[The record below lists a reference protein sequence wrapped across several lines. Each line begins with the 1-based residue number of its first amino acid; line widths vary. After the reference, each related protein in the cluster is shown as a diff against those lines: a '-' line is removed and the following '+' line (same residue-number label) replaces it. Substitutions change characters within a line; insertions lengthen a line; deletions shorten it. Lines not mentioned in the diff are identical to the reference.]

1 MGKSAKKS
9 SLVKSLAI
17 ATVVFGLFIII
28 ANLGGLIDKV
38 VIKTTKIGDYKLLSE
53 SLLGL
58 NGKKNILLL
67 FMNNAEARTGG
78 GFIGTVGYI
87 SIDNGKIKSEPVR
100 SVYYYDHKYEDIGF
114 IDKFSGPYGDESFMN
129 LRNSGLNLDAN
140 TNLKRAKSI
149 FELEAGKQVDIVI
162 AITPEILKYLL
173 LTTGPV
179 SLPEYDIT
187 INESNITD
195 SLQTEVEFGQDK
207 VAGKDPKTVL
217 SGVASVLIERLSLKS
232 LSELTELGIGMQTLM
247 QQRQIA
253 IYSSSYDLSAFLGK
267 ARYDGGLVTFD
278 SDYFMLTENNIS
290 VDKSNAFIDREL
302 SRRVDIGADGSVDIG
317 VTIRRTQFRD
327 KSIPYVD
334 PNNNNFTYLIKE
346 NASSIEFAL
355 PSGSKIYSELST
367 MAIQPRGKEGGYDIY
382 QFRSDLVPL
391 VPSEYSFSYRLPFK
405 IAEGSF
411 AVFNSFLQ
419 LQNGGWPYK
428 LTNTTSTPDSWE
440 LSATNKRDILSS
452 GNTVVYNEYVN
463 KDMFLSLVYGK
474 K

>member
-17 ATVVFGLFIII
+17 ATVVLGLFIVI
-28 ANLGGLIDKV
+28 ANLSGLIDKV

-53 SLLGL
+53 NLLGI

-78 GFIGTVGYI
+78 GFIGTVGYL

-100 SVYYYDHKYEDIGF
+100 SVYYYDHKYETIGF
-114 IDKFSGPYGDESFMN
+114 VDKVSGPYGDESFLN
-129 LRNSGLNLDAN
+129 LRNSGQNLDAN

-149 FELEAGKQVDIVI
+149 FELESGKPVDIVL

-173 LTTGPV
+173 VATGPV
-179 SLPEYDIT
+179 SLPEYNIT
-187 INESNITD
+187 INEKNITD
-195 SLQTEVEFGQDK
+195 SLQTEVEYGQDK

-217 SGVASVLIERLSLKS
+217 TSVATVLTERLSLKN
-232 LSELTELGIGMQTLM
+232 LSELTELGIGMQTLV
-247 QQRQIA
+247 QQRQI
-253 IYSSSYDLSAFLGK
+253 ILYSNNYELSSFLDK
-267 ARYDGGLVTFD
+267 ARYDGGLVAFD

-290 VDKSNAFIDREL
+290 VDKSNAFIDRQL
-302 SRRVDIGADGSVDIG
+302 TRRVDIGTDGSVDVG

-334 PNNNNFTYLIKE
+334 PNNNGFTYLIKE
-346 NASSIEFAL
+346 NISSMKFAL
-355 PSGSKIYSELST
+355 PPESKIYSELST
-367 MAIQPRGKEGGYDIY
+367 MAIQPRGKEKGYDVY
-382 QFRSDLVPL
+382 EFRSELVPL
-391 VPSEYSFSYRLPFK
+391 VPSEYYFRYRLPFK
-405 IAEGSF
+405 IAGSNF
-411 AVFNSFLQ
+411 AVVNSFLQ

-428 LTNTTSTPDSWE
+428 LTNSVTTPDGWE

-452 GNTVVYNEYVN
+452 GNTVVYNEDVN
-463 KDMFLSLVYGK
+463 KDVFLSLVYGK